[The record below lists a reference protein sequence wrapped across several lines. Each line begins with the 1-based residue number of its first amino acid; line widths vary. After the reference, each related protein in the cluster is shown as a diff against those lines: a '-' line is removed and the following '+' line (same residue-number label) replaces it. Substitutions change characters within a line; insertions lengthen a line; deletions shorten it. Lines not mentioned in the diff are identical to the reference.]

1 MVLMGILKIMESQN
15 IAELKKLPLRENVGI
30 MLLNKKGRVWVG
42 RRLQQWMP
50 EASEFVW
57 QMPQGGIDK
66 GESPKQAALRE
77 LYEETGVRTVTIL
90 AKSSR
95 WLSYELPDDALGIAL
110 KGKYRGQVQK
120 WFVMRFDGE
129 DSEISLDCH
138 GQHKPEFDSWKWVK
152 LKKIPKLVVPFKR
165 EVYEQLVLE
174 FKYLVKYEK
183 LRS

>member
-1 MVLMGILKIMESQN
+1 MNLENLTDLKT
-15 IAELKKLPLRENVGI
+15 LPLRECAGI
-30 MLLNKKGRVWVG
+30 MLINKKGRVWVG

-50 EASEFVW
+50 EASELVW

-66 GESPKQAALRE
+66 GESPKKAALRE
-77 LYEETGVRTVTIL
+77 LYEETGIKSVTVL

-110 KGKYRGQVQK
+110 KGKYRGQIQK
-120 WFVMRFDGE
+120 WFVMRFEGD

-138 GQHKPEFDSWKWVK
+138 GRHKPEFDEWKWVK

-165 EVYEQLVLE
+165 EVYEQLALE
-174 FKYLVKYEK
+174 FKYLIKYETAK
-183 LRS
+183 S

>member
-1 MVLMGILKIMESQN
+1 MDSQKL
-15 IAELKKLPLRENVGI
+15 AELKKLPLRENVGI
-30 MLLNKKGRVWVG
+30 MLLNKEGRIWVG

-77 LYEETGVRTVTIL
+77 LYEETGVKNVTIL

-95 WLSYELPDDALGIAL
+95 WLSYELPEDALGTAL
-110 KGKYRGQVQK
+110 KGKYRGQIQK

-138 GQHKPEFDSWKWVK
+138 GKHKPEFDSWKWVK

-165 EVYEQLVLE
+165 GVYEQLVFE
-174 FKYLVKYEK
+174 FKYLVKCEK